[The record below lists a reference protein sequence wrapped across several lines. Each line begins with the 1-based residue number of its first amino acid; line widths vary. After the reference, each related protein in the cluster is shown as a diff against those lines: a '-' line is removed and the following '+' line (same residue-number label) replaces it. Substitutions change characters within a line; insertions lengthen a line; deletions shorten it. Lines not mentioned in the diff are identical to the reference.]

1 MLLSSLFKYNW
12 VGSLVAGSGVILGA
26 VYMFKSYQG
35 VMLGETKVT
44 TFPDLDIWDK
54 VVLVPIVI
62 AIILMGIMPDV
73 ITRIAQPSIEHLLQ
87 SL

>member
-1 MLLSSLFKYNW
+1 
-12 VGSLVAGSGVILGA
+12 
-26 VYMFKSYQG
+26 
-35 VMLGETKVT
+35 MLGETKVAA
-44 TFPDLDIWDK
+44 FPDLDIWDK